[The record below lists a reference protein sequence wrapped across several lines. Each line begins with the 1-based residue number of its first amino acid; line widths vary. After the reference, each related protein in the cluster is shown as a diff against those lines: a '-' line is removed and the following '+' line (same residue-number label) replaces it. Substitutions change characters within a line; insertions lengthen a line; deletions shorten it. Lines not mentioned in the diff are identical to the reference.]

1 MTLQQLRY
9 VVTIAEIGTISKA
22 AEELFVSQPSL
33 TKALKELEKEMAAGG
48 YQFSSANSIN
58 IGRLVPQIVY
68 YVYAYAK
75 LYANGVIAKDE
86 PVNVV
91 VPTGNFGNI
100 LACHYA
106 GKMGIPVGKLICA
119 SNSNNVLTDFL
130 ATGTYDKNRP
140 FHTTMSPS
148 MDILV
153 SSNLERLLFALSG
166 QNDQEVAGYMKQLGE
181 KGCYTVSEEIKAKLE
196 EAGAAVT
203 LK

>member
-1 MTLQQLRY
+1 M
-9 VVTIAEIGTISKA
+9 
-22 AEELFVSQPSL
+22 
-33 TKALKELEKEMAAGG
+33 
-48 YQFSSANSIN
+48 
-58 IGRLVPQIVY
+58 
-68 YVYAYAK
+68 
-75 LYANGVIAKDE
+75 
-86 PVNVV
+86 
-91 VPTGNFGNI
+91 
-100 LACHYA
+100 
-106 GKMGIPVGKLICA
+106 
-119 SNSNNVLTDFL
+119 LTDFL